1 MSVWRERPLWI
12 DGLIGVVAVLVLWQ
26 LLATTVLA
34 GSRVVP
40 PPLAVVA
47 QLWQDRDSYPV
58 NVSATLRVALIG
70 YVWGNLIAIL
80 LGVLCDLV
88 PAVETPV
95 LRLAIACFNIP
106 LVAIAPILI
115 VVLPEDGPKIA
126 LAALSVFFTTL
137 IATGLGLRAA
147 DPTSLDVV
155 RAAGG
160 GAWMNLR
167 KVKSWAALPSILGGL
182 RVAAPA
188 ALLGAIIGEYL
199 GTQEGL
205 GAAMIQAQSSFAVA
219 RTWGIA
225 LVVAALAGLLY
236 LGATALA
243 HLLTPWA
250 SQTVIG
256 LGSVPDEPSPG
267 GRWRRVTRSVTF
279 LAASIGLLLAVWYG
293 LIRLFNLNP
302 FFAKDPDDVFRFLVS
317 GPGTEEHRAVL
328 LDALGRTVSDA
339 AGGYLVGTLA
349 ATAVAMAVVLSRGI
363 EQAVMPVAI
372 TLRSV
377 PLVAMTPLIA
387 LIFGRGYLG
396 VTAVV
401 EHRHLLPHPG
411 QRRGRAPLRSRPG
424 LRSDHGQR
432 REPADGDAQGSPP
445 LRGAGLLRLGPHRR
459 PGRHRRGHVGGMAG
473 HRHRARQRAR
483 HLLQRLGLQHPLV
496 RRRPD
501 RPRLCDVVW
510 LRRHHRGL
518 GVEVAAAG
526 VAADDPDPSRHP
538 EGTRL
543 LPLRREK
550 GACGGAGISL
560 ELASSDGKRPIP
572 PLVRVRREKG
582 WGEGLWRRTITQE
595 F

>member
-1 MSVWRERPLWI
+1 LWI
-12 DGLIGVVAVLVLWQ
+12 DGLIGVVGVLVLWQ

-47 QLWQDRDSYPV
+47 QLWQDRDSYPA

-160 GAWMNLR
+160 GAWMDLR
-167 KVKSWAALPSILGGL
+167 KVKGWAALPSILGGL

-256 LGSVPDEPSPG
+256 LGSVPDQPSTG
-267 GRWRRVTRSVTF
+267 GRWRRLAHTVAF
-279 LAASIGLLLAVWYG
+279 LAASLGLLLAVWYG

-317 GPGTEEHRAVL
+317 GPGAEDHRAVL

-349 ATAVAMAVVLSRGI
+349 ATVVAMAVVLSRGI

-401 EHRHLLPHPG
+401 SIVTFFPTLVNV
-411 QRRGRAPLRSRPG
+411 AVG
-424 LRSDHGQR
+424 LRSA
-432 REPADGDAQGSPP
+432 PALA
-445 LRGAGLLRLGPHRR
+445 
-459 PGRHRRGHVGGMAG
+459 
-473 HRHRARQRAR
+473 
-483 HLLQRLGLQHPLV
+483 
-496 RRRPD
+496 
-501 RPRLCDVVW
+501 CD
-510 LRRHHRGL
+510 
-518 GVEVAAAG
+518 
-526 VAADDPDPSRHP
+526 
-538 EGTRL
+538 
-543 LPLRREK
+543 
-550 GACGGAGISL
+550 
-560 ELASSDGKRPIP
+560 
-572 PLVRVRREKG
+572 LVRVSGGSPLMVMRKVRLPYAVPAFFASVRIAAPAAIGGATLAEWLATGTGLGNVLVISYSASDFNTLWSGAVLIVTVSVTLYGFVGLIEG
-582 WGEGLWRRTITQE
+582 WVSRWLRHG
-595 F
+595 